1 MPIENVSGAEVGWRA
16 QGGTVP
22 FWWVAWDGSVNEGD
36 NQVAHGL
43 EVLGCQLSGTQLSRW
58 VYPWLG

>member
-1 MPIENVSGAEVGWRA
+1 MPL
-16 QGGTVP
+16 
-22 FWWVAWDGSVNEGD
+22 WWVAWDGSVNEGD

-43 EVLGCQLSGTQLSRW
+43 EVLGCQLSGPQLSRW